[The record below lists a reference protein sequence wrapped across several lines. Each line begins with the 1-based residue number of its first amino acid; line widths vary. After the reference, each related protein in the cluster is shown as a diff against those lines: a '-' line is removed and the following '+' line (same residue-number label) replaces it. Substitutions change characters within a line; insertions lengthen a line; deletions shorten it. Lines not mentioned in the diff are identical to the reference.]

1 VNRVPD
7 ESGALERYLKEI
19 RRYPIL
25 SADEERALARTCRA
39 ALVTANLRFVVRIA
53 REYRSCGFRLADLIQ
68 EGNIGL
74 MRAVEKFDPDRGVRL
89 VTYATWWIRAHIQS
103 FIMRSHSLVKLGT
116 TAAQRRLFSSL
127 ASTRNEME
135 RASRAAGDTEGA
147 DPEAIARRLSVTT
160 AEVEEMAARLAAH
173 DLSIDAQGGGAEAVA
188 VEALAS
194 ETSPQDHAVS
204 EAQEQH
210 LMQSHVERALFALEK
225 RERFIVEQRLMSDDP
240 ATLREVG
247 EQLGVSRER
256 VRQIEQRAKHKLE
269 GALQVLATELAWPVQ
284 AREPATAA

>member
-1 VNRVPD
+1 VNRVRD
-7 ESGALERYLKEI
+7 ETGALERYLREI

-25 SADEERALARTCRA
+25 SAAEERALARTCRA

-89 VTYATWWIRAHIQS
+89 VTYATWWIRAYVQN

-127 ASTRNEME
+127 ASTRNEIE
-135 RASRAAGDTEGA
+135 RAHRAAGDTEGA
-147 DPEAIARRLSVTT
+147 DPAAIARKLSVTP

-173 DLSIDAQGGGAEAVA
+173 DLSIDAKGDGAEAAA
-188 VEALAS
+188 VEALAAQ
-194 ETSPQDHAVS
+194 TSPQDHAVS

-210 LMQSHVERALFALEK
+210 LMRSHVSRALFALEE

-256 VRQIEQRAKHKLE
+256 VRQIEQRAKHKLA
-269 GALQVLATELAWPVQ
+269 GAFQVLATELAWPVQ
-284 AREPATAA
+284 ARESAGAA